1 MVTPEIIAAVAAS
14 LAAVLSGFGLW
25 LGWRREDRKWRRDAL
40 VDTLVQILDSS
51 FASPGSGLMQK
62 RREGAL
68 SEKDRE
74 LAEEAHFAGISALTR
89 LRVIASA
96 PVVQEAEFL
105 HMADDTAAEMV
116 LGEGP
121 LPEEADWVRTQ
132 DERHRRR
139 YQLLAASRKELGL
152 GPAKQIH
159 PGRVGDASIQLPSL
173 EVLPPK

>member
-74 LAEEAHFAGISALTR
+74 LAEEAHFAGIGTDPPPCDR
-89 LRVIASA
+89 QR
-96 PVVQEAEFL
+96 
-105 HMADDTAAEMV
+105 
-116 LGEGP
+116 
-121 LPEEADWVRTQ
+121 
-132 DERHRRR
+132 
-139 YQLLAASRKELGL
+139 
-152 GPAKQIH
+152 
-159 PGRVGDASIQLPSL
+159 PGGSGG
-173 EVLPPK
+173 